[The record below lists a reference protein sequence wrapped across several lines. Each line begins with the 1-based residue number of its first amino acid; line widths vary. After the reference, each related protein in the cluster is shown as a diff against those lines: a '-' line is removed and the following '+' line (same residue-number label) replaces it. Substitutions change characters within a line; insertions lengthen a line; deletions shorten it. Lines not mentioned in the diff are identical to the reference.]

1 MTKNFFVALGIGIVA
16 LGIFAYFIFGFNQTS
31 SVASAQPANQTQAT
45 TATTSPTPT
54 IDTTGLKIEDLTIGT
69 GPAVKN
75 GDTVSINYVGTLPD
89 GTKFDSSYDRGE
101 PFETQIGV
109 GAVIKGWDLGV
120 VGMKVGGK
128 RRLTIPPSLGY
139 GDQQA
144 GTIPPNSTLIFEV
157 ELMGI
162 K

>member
-1 MTKNFFVALGIGIVA
+1 MSKNFFLTLIGGIVA
-16 LGIFAYFIFGFNQTS
+16 LGVFSYFIFGLNQRPSEQPS
-31 SVASAQPANQTQAT
+31 SVLGQNTI
-45 TATTSPTPT
+45 SPTT
-54 IDTTGLKIEDLTIGT
+54 QEELKIEDSKVGD
-69 GPAVKN
+69 GAEVKS
-75 GDTVSINYVGTLPD
+75 GDTVLIHYKGTLTD

-109 GAVIKGWDLGV
+109 GQVIKGWDLGV

-128 RRLTIPPSLGY
+128 RKLTIPPHLAY
-139 GDQQA
+139 GEQDM

-157 ELMGI
+157 ELLEI